1 MTMAFFF
8 FFLNK
13 RTRKGKTM
21 VVRGNFI
28 GIIIAVIQMGWVT
41 ALCVSE
47 TFWKALDIRTEFQ

>member
-1 MTMAFFF
+1 
-8 FFLNK
+8 
-13 RTRKGKTM
+13 M